1 MLLAVVRRKPVGVL
15 SRSGFSREKV
25 NHAETFLLRHPGSG
39 RGPAGLFQ
47 RDADTDSHRYS
58 VPDGHAGAHLDAHP
72 HSHANAYGN
81 IGSHGNFGSYGDAT
95 SGADRRAGAYGISRT
110 HGSNAEGD
118 CGDGRYRPPA
128 DG

>member
-58 VPDGHAGAHLDAHP
+58 VPDGHAGAHLDAYTHP
-72 HSHANAYGN
+72 DAVTDGNAQAHGDS
-81 IGSHGNFGSYGDAT
+81 GSHG
-95 SGADRRAGAYGISRT
+95 
-110 HGSNAEGD
+110 
-118 CGDGRYRPPA
+118 DGQTGCYQHA
-128 DG
+128 